1 MNIAWARFFSAGD
14 ATVAWVVLFT
24 AACSL
29 LVVFFRSVKAPAC
42 AVLRTGE
49 LNGVRSCCSGGRSIT
64 HFGRTVRR
72 RHREP
77 ERISRT
83 LLLMFYLP
91 LVSSPPSLCR
101 GLLAFASYF
110 WLNAA
115 SLLPHLTKQSMTWV
129 YLSRGGEGVGVAR

>member
-1 MNIAWARFFSAGD
+1 MED
-14 ATVAWVVLFT
+14 AA
-24 AACSL
+24 
-29 LVVFFRSVKAPAC
+29 
-42 AVLRTGE
+42 LRI
-49 LNGVRSCCSGGRSIT
+49 LDAQ
-64 HFGRTVRR
+64 FRR
-72 RHREP
+72 RQREP

-83 LLLMFYLP
+83 LLLMLYLP

-129 YLSRGGEGVGVAR
+129 YLSRGGEGVGWRARVSEPDMTGCSRT